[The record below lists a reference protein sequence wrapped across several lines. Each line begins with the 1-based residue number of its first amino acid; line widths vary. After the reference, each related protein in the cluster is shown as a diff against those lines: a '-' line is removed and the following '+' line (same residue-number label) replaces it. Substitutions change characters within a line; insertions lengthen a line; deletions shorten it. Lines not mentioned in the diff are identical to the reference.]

1 MALILTFSYMYLTML
16 ETLLKVERMAATSR
30 SSFISNAC
38 YCLTDTQGDLLM
50 DILLSWTPNT
60 RKELLTISSL
70 PGRTDIIT
78 DREMRDDVY
87 SPDLHI
93 KIVSCYFTLF
103 KIK

>member
-1 MALILTFSYMYLTML
+1 ML
-16 ETLLKVERMAATSR
+16 ETLLKVRRRMAASNR
-30 SSFISNAC
+30 SSFISNAR

-103 KIK
+103 KIKYEAYNR